1 MESPEQI
8 YLRVVEAGSL
18 KVAAEQLGTDPSS
31 ISRKV
36 AMLEARLGVKL
47 LQRSTRRSSPT
58 EAGQIYYEGMRRLQ
72 DEQAA
77 LEAMVAGEAD
87 TPKGLLRVTAPLDFG
102 ARFVAPVLK
111 DMLQAFPSLNVELV
125 LGSVFEDIT
134 AQNIDVA
141 IRIGQLPDSS
151 LICRRLGEIPRVL
164 VASRAYLA
172 QFGTPTTPKSLMDH
186 SFVFYSH
193 RQKQRPIAFLG
204 PNGSESIIVSGHFT
218 VNSVTAVK
226 ALVEEGMGMHVGPVW
241 AFKESLRSGDLVS
254 VLPEYKL
261 AAFPLHALYTSTAF
275 VPAKVRSFIDAMIKS
290 EISKKCAL

>member
-1 MESPEQI
+1 M
-8 YLRVVEAGSL
+8 
-18 KVAAEQLGTDPSS
+18 
-31 ISRKV
+31 
-36 AMLEARLGVKL
+36 
-47 LQRSTRRSSPT
+47 
-58 EAGQIYYEGMRRLQ
+58 
-72 DEQAA
+72 
-77 LEAMVAGEAD
+77 
-87 TPKGLLRVTAPLDFG
+87 
-102 ARFVAPVLK
+102 
-111 DMLQAFPSLNVELV
+111 
-125 LGSVFEDIT
+125 
-134 AQNIDVA
+134 
-141 IRIGQLPDSS
+141 
-151 LICRRLGEIPRVL
+151 ICRRLGEVPRVL

-193 RQKQRPIAFLG
+193 RQKLRPIAFLG

-241 AFKESLRSGDLVS
+241 AFKEGLRSGDLVS

-290 EISKKCAL
+290 EISKKCAFIVCKYLK